1 MRNPLPQHIA
11 IIMDGNRTWAK
22 DNGIST
28 IKGGVSVLKQLNYP
42 DNIIKMTKT
51 ILDKI

>member
-1 MRNPLPQHIA
+1 MKTIVENYKATYTYKIN
-11 IIMDGNRTWAK
+11 D
-22 DNGIST
+22 GIST